1 MSPGTQAPPTPA
13 TIGQF
18 EIVRRLGAGGMAE
31 VFLAKK
37 RGAEGTYKLLVV
49 KRVLPHHGQSRR
61 FRAMFV
67 AEAQLATRLNHPNIV
82 QVYDFQ
88 DIGDEAQLLSM
99 EYVEGTDLGRVM
111 SAARGKG
118 ARLPPWVAG
127 YIIGE
132 AAKGLHY
139 AHERKDEAGVPL
151 AIVHRDV
158 SPQNI
163 LISFDGGVKIA
174 DFGIASANLFREEG
188 GVLKGK
194 FGYMSPE
201 QARGD
206 HVDRRSDIYSLGVC
220 LHEMLTGRF
229 LHGGLIGDDLL
240 EAVRGGELE
249 PPSTYVRDVPPDLEV
264 VVMRA
269 LARNREDRFQT
280 ARDMAGA
287 VTRAMLAHQEL
298 VDAVAVEA
306 VIMQLVGREHTSPGT
321 SEPSVAGSSAFE
333 LQPFVSGGT
342 REGGTR
348 DGGTREGGTRDGGTR
363 EGTSDGTSGGAR
375 GAEEGR
381 RGSPS
386 EAPQLTMAAAPRAR
400 QASSAGADSQN
411 TPRERRLVQRG
422 TREVRHVAMVMLR
435 ISGMAELEQIMGRHK
450 GDYAAEQIK
459 RTLDD
464 IAYKRGAEWSWEP
477 GFGAKAVVGLL
488 ANSSRAAADAAWLAV
503 DVHDA
508 LAAASEDIDVAIQAS
523 VAIVRGIAS
532 GERDRDGRLVR
543 HALMPPAEYL
553 AELLGQRAQLGSTW
567 VAGGLYRMVRR
578 DFLWGD
584 APTIDIEPQPGRVL
598 PRVMR
603 VYALERPLSREERV
617 AEMALAPSDL
627 VGRDAEKADLHAAYH
642 RAVAPDGGP
651 GAISG
656 SSGQHGPAS
665 GGPSGAIV
673 ARAVVGE
680 MGIGKTALVAT
691 FQGELPPDTRII
703 RIEASPVRIEL
714 PFGAMGDLVRDAL
727 SLEPDQPAEAVAAA
741 LEALLGP
748 LAKGPQG
755 EVAVGRLTEL
765 VTGQLLAVSDE
776 EDLNYRRKLISTG
789 IRRLLAAL
797 ASRQP
802 LVIVCDGLQ
811 WVDKQSLELISEL
824 VRRSDPLPI
833 LALMVTRPEERILPY
848 LEGIVRID
856 LRGLS
861 HDDQLRLVENRLG
874 VREGVAG
881 VCADLIPRVAGNPFF
896 LLEMIDALL
905 ERGALEL
912 QQNERGEAVL
922 ARVEQERD
930 GHGPPLPSTLEQ
942 IIGDRLRELPPH
954 EHAVVDWLAVANGP
968 LSLGDLAALGGSD
981 GRAAPGEAG
990 GSDPASDAR
999 EAVMRLCARGVCD
1012 QRGDAVDF
1020 RHTIARDVAYMAI
1033 DTPTRR
1039 RMHRRLGEHLA
1050 STPTAKG
1057 LSAAIVARHLSKG
1070 EAHEQA
1076 AELYLTA
1083 GHAARAGYQ
1092 TQLATRYYQRALHL
1106 LPPGDPRRLLG
1117 HEALEAIYRVLGRR
1131 RERKAHLAALR
1142 QLSRELKHPRWV
1154 ALALARSAR
1163 LDLDEGH
1170 LTHGL
1175 PMAQRAAEVARAAR
1189 APSVE
1194 VEAESITSELLRD
1207 LGDTQGALAACDAAL
1222 RVAGAHP
1229 EVPARTRAEVLRA
1242 RGAILRRLGR
1252 VSEAVDAYAEAI
1264 AVFRRCGA
1272 RRQEARAKNALA
1284 MAMLVSERWED
1295 AIALALASISI
1306 DLAIGGRFQIAKT
1319 LTNIGQAY
1327 ARIGDAPRAHAYLR
1341 RAREAHER
1349 YSDQD
1354 SHADTL
1360 LVSAE
1365 VMLLSGDLDAAHTF
1379 CTDAG
1384 ALTAVTGSKYDAV
1397 HERIV
1402 RALLAQAQSD
1412 PAQALAHA
1420 FEARQQ
1426 SESFA
1431 FASFHLYATAIEAA
1445 SRVEAGETL
1454 TGVLLASTAM
1464 GTVDSVPTEY
1474 GAEVRALACT
1484 ALEQARSP
1492 RARDATI
1499 RADAHLRSVGEG
1511 IRDMRLRKLFFER
1524 AEVKGLHHAAE
1535 LYLAVP
1541 ASPASGPFS
1550 PPSSPGPPSPAPS
1563 SPRPSSPSSPL
1574 SPPSVLPAEGGDDS
1588 LPGGSP
1594 SGRART

>member
-1 MSPGTQAPPTPA
+1 
-13 TIGQF
+13 
-18 EIVRRLGAGGMAE
+18 
-31 VFLAKK
+31 
-37 RGAEGTYKLLVV
+37 
-49 KRVLPHHGQSRR
+49 
-61 FRAMFV
+61 
-67 AEAQLATRLNHPNIV
+67 
-82 QVYDFQ
+82 
-88 DIGDEAQLLSM
+88 
-99 EYVEGTDLGRVM
+99 
-111 SAARGKG
+111 
-118 ARLPPWVAG
+118 
-127 YIIGE
+127 
-132 AAKGLHY
+132 
-139 AHERKDEAGVPL
+139 
-151 AIVHRDV
+151 
-158 SPQNI
+158 
-163 LISFDGGVKIA
+163 
-174 DFGIASANLFREEG
+174 
-188 GVLKGK
+188 
-194 FGYMSPE
+194 
-201 QARGD
+201 
-206 HVDRRSDIYSLGVC
+206 
-220 LHEMLTGRF
+220 
-229 LHGGLIGDDLL
+229 
-240 EAVRGGELE
+240 
-249 PPSTYVRDVPPDLEV
+249 
-264 VVMRA
+264 
-269 LARNREDRFQT
+269 
-280 ARDMAGA
+280 
-287 VTRAMLAHQEL
+287 
-298 VDAVAVEA
+298 
-306 VIMQLVGREHTSPGT
+306 
-321 SEPSVAGSSAFE
+321 
-333 LQPFVSGGT
+333 
-342 REGGTR
+342 
-348 DGGTREGGTRDGGTR
+348 
-363 EGTSDGTSGGAR
+363 
-375 GAEEGR
+375 
-381 RGSPS
+381 
-386 EAPQLTMAAAPRAR
+386 
-400 QASSAGADSQN
+400 
-411 TPRERRLVQRG
+411 
-422 TREVRHVAMVMLR
+422 MVMLR

-1194 VEAESITSELLRD
+1194 VEHHLGAAPRSRRHPGRARCLRRRPARGRRPPRGPRAHPRRGAQGQRSYPETARAGIRGRRCLRRGHRRVPAVRRAPAGGPRQERPRD
-1207 LGDTQGALAACDAAL
+1207 GHARLGALGGRHRPRPGVDQHRSGDRRQVPDRQDPHQHRPGLRPHRRRAQGPRLPAPRPRGPRAL
-1222 RVAGAHP
+1222 QRSGLARRHP
-1229 EVPARTRAEVLRA
+1229 A
-1242 RGAILRRLGR
+1242 RLGR
-1252 VSEAVDAYAEAI
+1252 GHVAQRRSRRRPHVLHRRWRPHGRDGQQVRRRARAHRARAPRAGAERPRPGARPRVRGPAAVRELRLRLVSPLRHRHRGRLA
-1264 AVFRRCGA
+1264 RRGRRDPHRGAAGLHRHGDRRQRPHRVRRRGEGPGLHGPRAGTLATGA
-1272 RRQEARAKNALA
+1272 RR
-1284 MAMLVSERWED
+1284 D
-1295 AIALALASISI
+1295 HP
-1306 DLAIGGRFQIAKT
+1306 G
-1319 LTNIGQAY
+1319 
-1327 ARIGDAPRAHAYLR
+1327 R
-1341 RAREAHER
+1341 RA
-1349 YSDQD
+1349 
-1354 SHADTL
+1354 
-1360 LVSAE
+1360 
-1365 VMLLSGDLDAAHTF
+1365 
-1379 CTDAG
+1379 
-1384 ALTAVTGSKYDAV
+1384 
-1397 HERIV
+1397 
-1402 RALLAQAQSD
+1402 
-1412 PAQALAHA
+1412 PA
-1420 FEARQQ
+1420 FR
-1426 SESFA
+1426 
-1431 FASFHLYATAIEAA
+1431 
-1445 SRVEAGETL
+1445 R
-1454 TGVLLASTAM
+1454 
-1464 GTVDSVPTEY
+1464 
-1474 GAEVRALACT
+1474 
-1484 ALEQARSP
+1484 
-1492 RARDATI
+1492 
-1499 RADAHLRSVGEG
+1499 
-1511 IRDMRLRKLFFER
+1511 
-1524 AEVKGLHHAAE
+1524 
-1535 LYLAVP
+1535 
-1541 ASPASGPFS
+1541 
-1550 PPSSPGPPSPAPS
+1550 
-1563 SPRPSSPSSPL
+1563 
-1574 SPPSVLPAEGGDDS
+1574 
-1588 LPGGSP
+1588 
-1594 SGRART
+1594 